1 MDTPNQDLLQVKS
14 RLKPKLILLLLLG
27 NFIKFSDDLF
37 GVMFLEIR
45 SFSIFKRVE
54 ETDVMNIST
63 NQ

>member
-1 MDTPNQDLLQVKS
+1 MDTPNRNILQVKS
-14 RLKPKLILLLLLG
+14 RLELKLILLLLSG

-37 GVMFLEIR
+37 GVMFLEIS

-54 ETDVMNIST
+54 ETNVMNITT